1 MKIKLLTAVVGA
13 TLVTGSLATQPAFA
27 AAEVYGHLDIGVQRV
42 DPGNDYEGAKIFVN
56 DTQGSSGGI
65 LGFRATEDIGGGLKG
80 LAVIELGMSTDTGEL
95 DNPAVGTGTCPTTG
109 APIAIGDCTSTT
121 VTTSSTFKL
130 FQRQIF
136 VGLTGD
142 FGTLTGG
149 RQYREAFLV
158 GNAAAYNYTAAAI
171 GVFFLNTY
179 TGIRQ
184 DNFIKYASPS
194 FGGVSVLAGYAP
206 GEGTTA
212 DGTNKHNGKYME
224 AGVKWSAGPL
234 QLAAVQGK
242 STADAAA
249 DLVNTDVLTVGGQYS
264 FGPAT
269 VYGAYTTGENDKT
282 PKTLDESTVS
292 LGGKYTIGNGDVVVQ
307 VGTRKNDAASNTD
320 STLMGLAYYH
330 RLSKT
335 TIVYAAY
342 GNLSNDSGVALNAPR
357 QAVNTTATG
366 EDPSTFSFGIR
377 RFF

>member
-13 TLVTGSLATQPAFA
+13 ALVTGSLATQPAFA
-27 AAEVYGHLDIGVQRV
+27 AAEAYGHLDIGVQRV
-42 DPGNDYEGAKIFVN
+42 DPGGGYEGAKIFVN
-56 DTQGSSGGI
+56 DQQGSSGGI

-95 DNPAVGTGTCPTTG
+95 DNAAVGTGTCPTGLPTD
-109 APIAIGDCTSTT
+109 PISACASTT

-212 DGTNKHNGKYME
+212 DGTNKDNGKYME

-234 QLAAVQGK
+234 QFAAVKGK

-249 DLVNTDVLTVGGQYS
+249 TSPVDTDVLTAGGQYS

-269 VYGAYTTGENDKT
+269 VYAIYATGEND

-292 LGGKYTIGNGDVVVQ
+292 LGGKYTIGNGDVVLQ
-307 VGTRKNDAASNTD
+307 VGTRKNDAASSAD
-320 STLMGLAYYH
+320 STLMGVAYYH

-342 GNLSNDSGVALNAPR
+342 GNLSNDSGATLNAPR